1 MPVSQAESKDWP
13 SAVLTVRSNAGRP
26 SLLVK
31 IVAAALGRVD
41 RRVSLSF
48 LPMSE
53 QFEGKVVRE
62 RIIAILSGFF
72 GALALLLAGIGLY
85 GVTSYGVSRRRME
98 IGIRMALGADART
111 VIRLVLGRV
120 AVLVGLGVVIGAAV
134 SFYLSR
140 FVQALV
146 FGLEPRDPW
155 TFVGA
160 TVVLGAVGGLAAWL
174 PARRASRIDPIEVLR
189 EG

>member
-1 MPVSQAESKDWP
+1 
-13 SAVLTVRSNAGRP
+13 
-26 SLLVK
+26 
-31 IVAAALGRVD
+31 
-41 RRVSLSF
+41 
-48 LPMSE
+48 
-53 QFEGKVVRE
+53 
-62 RIIAILSGFF
+62 
-72 GALALLLAGIGLY
+72 
-85 GVTSYGVSRRRME
+85 VSRRRME

-140 FVQALV
+140 FVKALV

-160 TVVLGAVGGLAAWL
+160 TVVLAAVGGLAAWL
-174 PARRASRIDPIEVLR
+174 PASRASRIDPIEVLR